1 MSLFREIEPYVDYI
15 HTIRRLKNYFSFDM
29 IFPIKW
35 VIPKSLVDDQM
46 LPFDQKDDNLRGISF
61 VSEFNE
67 SSIDSTLGKISKI
80 INLNIE
86 REQKDKLFRQYIER
100 LKSTFESTSLDK
112 LQSLHFEFQDELPE
126 LNDSYEQ
133 VESTAVDVELVEQ
146 TEEER

>member
-46 LPFDQKDDNLRGISF
+46 LPFDQKDENLRGISF

-146 TEEER
+146 TEEEG